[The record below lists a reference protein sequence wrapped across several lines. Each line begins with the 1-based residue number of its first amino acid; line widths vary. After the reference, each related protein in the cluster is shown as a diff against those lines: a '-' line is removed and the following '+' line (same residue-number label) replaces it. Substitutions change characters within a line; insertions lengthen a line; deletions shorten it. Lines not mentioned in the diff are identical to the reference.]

1 MSSAKYWL
9 IAQKYP
15 KNNHVKFGLS
25 ERYSM
30 FECLFLY
37 VLGAKVFEGPI
48 EKIHFSSKM
57 VFVFLYDL
65 FRHFNMKNPASS
77 SKPHLRD

>member
-1 MSSAKYWL
+1 
-9 IAQKYP
+9 
-15 KNNHVKFGLS
+15 
-25 ERYSM
+25 M

-57 VFVFLYDL
+57 VFVFFCTIYLDIL
-65 FRHFNMKNPASS
+65 IWKTQHQAPNRIWEIEH
-77 SKPHLRD
+77 